1 MILASVLLGLGLVAA
16 EDVTVSTNKVRAE
29 LTLMLIPTLLYHK
42 DTAQGNQCHF
52 LPFTVLLLLICFQGK
67 IQGERVDYEFG
78 QYYYAFKGIPYAKPP
93 VKELRFKAPVETD
106 TWTETLQ
113 TIEDGN
119 LCPQYDISQSEPIG
133 K

>member
-1 MILASVLLGLGLVAA
+1 MRTHTPLLLALAAAALARA
-16 EDVTVSTNKVRAE
+16 EDVTVATSKGR
-29 LTLMLIPTLLYHK
+29 IR
-42 DTAQGNQCHF
+42 
-52 LPFTVLLLLICFQGK
+52 
-67 IQGERVDYEFG
+67 GERVDADMG

-133 K
+133 N

>member
-1 MILASVLLGLGLVAA
+1 
-16 EDVTVSTNKVRAE
+16 
-29 LTLMLIPTLLYHK
+29 MLIPTLLYHK

-52 LPFTVLLLLICFQGK
+52 LPFTVPLLLICFQGK